1 MNPALDVETIVEEV
15 LAKKKYRSVDRDLV
29 TFIASTEAKK
39 RTTLKEAVKATTSK
53 LHQVAGAY
61 FKETPDYAGY
71 LQKLDCLPDGISD
84 DGSTQFCL
92 TLMQAH
98 ASTRERL
105 PILAAFYSALFADIR
120 PITSILD
127 LACGFNPLAIH
138 WMSLEKETRY
148 YASDIFED
156 MSSFLNSFYAHFH
169 LNGKASVCNLLTHV
183 PQEKVQVALLLKT
196 LPCLEQADKESAH
209 RILNSIQAQYVVVSF
224 PVRSIGG
231 REKGMLAHYSS
242 QFESLLEDM
251 NLPYHRFLF
260 ESELAYR
267 IVKGNEAA

>member
-1 MNPALDVETIVEEV
+1 MSPALDVETIVEEV
-15 LAKKKYRSVDRDLV
+15 LAKKKYHSVDRDLV

-71 LQKLDCLPDGISD
+71 LQKLDCLPDVISD
-84 DGSTQFCL
+84 DGSTQFCS

-267 IVKGNEAA
+267 IAKGNEAA